1 MKQLQIL
8 QYRGINLDKRSKRMN
23 GFIVLIFFLVSL
35 LIDVI
40 LSIINEGKIT
50 ILFLLLFVVVAG
62 GTYLWRLILH
72 VIYKIKSE
80 KKSVSYEICV
90 KGVDLLSRHNYS
102 GAISEFDKAIAKD
115 PNCYEA
121 FADKGVA
128 LSKLN
133 RHEEA
138 ISEFDKAIAI
148 KPKNKDAIFNKGL
161 ALYYAK
167 KYEDAIR
174 VFDLT
179 MKINPNFSGSFY
191 RKGTALSKLN
201 RHEEA
206 VSEFDKA
213 IAITYDFPEAWYD
226 RGLSLN
232 RLKQHDKAKHSF
244 GQALRLRPDNSD
256 YKKAVDDFEK

>member
-1 MKQLQIL
+1 
-8 QYRGINLDKRSKRMN
+8 
-23 GFIVLIFFLVSL
+23 
-35 LIDVI
+35 
-40 LSIINEGKIT
+40 
-50 ILFLLLFVVVAG
+50 
-62 GTYLWRLILH
+62 
-72 VIYKIKSE
+72 
-80 KKSVSYEICV
+80 
-90 KGVDLLSRHNYS
+90 
-102 GAISEFDKAIAKD
+102 
-115 PNCYEA
+115 
-121 FADKGVA
+121 
-128 LSKLN
+128 
-133 RHEEA
+133 
-138 ISEFDKAIAI
+138 
-148 KPKNKDAIFNKGL
+148 
-161 ALYYAK
+161 LYYAK